1 VIAHVHSDFYEK
13 ARKYVEGGGF
23 LYASVAADAA
33 IPDMETIFGARLV
46 DTAVVSEVTLKIVEP
61 FGGLKPGDTFHY
73 SAPGASPRVWGS
85 LLEVKGGK
93 VIALDQD
100 GRPALIA
107 NTIGSGKTL
116 LSAYPI
122 ETYLANSPAAFE
134 KAENTH
140 RLYEAFRNWTGV
152 KPTFQSDQPSVEVTS
167 LRGDDHGYAVVVN
180 HSAQAYKVTISTSL
194 PVKSVRQI
202 GPESSKALPVEGST
216 WKMDVEPYEAAI
228 VEWK

>member
-1 VIAHVHSDFYEK
+1 
-13 ARKYVEGGGF
+13 VEDGGF

-61 FGGLKPGDTFHY
+61 FGGLQPGDTFHY
-73 SAPGASPRVWGS
+73 SVPGANPHNWGS

-93 VIALDQD
+93 VIAVDQE
-100 GRPALIA
+100 GRPALVA

-122 ETYLANSPAAFE
+122 ETYLANIPSAFE
-134 KAENTH
+134 KAESTH
-140 RLYEAFRNWTGV
+140 RIYEAFRNWTGV
-152 KPTFQSDQPSVEVTS
+152 KPAFQSDQPSVEVTS
-167 LRGDDHGYAVVVN
+167 LRGENRGYAVVVN
-180 HSAQAYKVTISTSL
+180 HNSQPYKVTISTSS

-202 GPESSKALPVEGST
+202 GPDGPKALPIEGSN
-216 WKMDVEPYEAAI
+216 WKMDLEPYEAAI